1 MDEGTLL
8 ERRPIF
14 DGRIVKLSVDRV
26 RLPNGESCDI
36 EMIRHP
42 GAAAVVPVDGEG
54 RVLLVRQYRYAA
66 AGYLLEVPAGK
77 LDAGEAPEL
86 CAVREVEEEV
96 GYRPGR
102 LTPLGFIHTTPG
114 FTDERIWLYLGTEL
128 TESTQQLQDD
138 EVLTVE
144 RVPFDEAVEMADDG
158 RITDGKS
165 ICALLR
171 AARRRAST
179 ST

>member
-1 MDEGTLL
+1 MSDGTLL

-14 DGRIVKLSVDRV
+14 DGRIVKLSVDTI
-26 RLPNGESCDI
+26 RLPNGKACDL

-42 GAAAVVPVDGEG
+42 GAAAVVPIDSDGN
-54 RVLLVRQYRYAA
+54 VLLVRQYRYAA
-66 AGYLLEVPAGK
+66 AGYLLEIPAGK
-77 LDAGEAPEL
+77 LDGDELPER

-96 GYRPGR
+96 GYRPET

-114 FTDERIWLYLGTEL
+114 FTDERIWLYLATDL
-128 TESTQQLQDD
+128 SVAQQELQDD

-144 RVPFDEAVEMADDG
+144 RVPFEEAVEMAVDG

-171 AARRRAST
+171 AARRLG
-179 ST
+179 